1 MTAGVYD
8 NCYASWNG
16 YPTDAGDKGLASVY
30 VVADADRARL
40 AGDTCIADID
50 IVIARGERET
60 GNSAQRDVVAA
71 AGVVM
76 ERLTTDGRVGE
87 ADGVAYERLS
97 AVRRVVRA
105 TGVAIERGTA
115 GGRVEGPGGVAKKRI
130 NTVGRVVA
138 GHGVAS
144 ERTRTGGRVG
154 EAGSVVIERSKTSGR
169 VAVGGVT
176 VKRSVTV
183 CSVVVAV
190 RVVGERIGAS
200 GTVEK
205 PAGVAKER

>member
-50 IVIARGERET
+50 IVIAR
-60 GNSAQRDVVAA
+60 VVLK
-71 AGVVM
+71 
-76 ERLTTDGRVGE
+76 RNKTDGRVGG
-87 ADGVAYERLS
+87 AGDVARERQNTGS
-97 AVRRVVRA
+97 RVAPANR
-105 TGVAIERGTA
+105 VANERGTA